1 MENKHKSKTAK
12 RDRMRRIL
20 CLILAIM
27 MVGGTAVTLVYN
39 LLLTRVYA
47 ADADDTAVFAA

>member
-27 MVGGTAVTLVYN
+27 MVGGTAVTLV
-39 LLLTRVYA
+39 LTENKIKLIG
-47 ADADDTAVFAA
+47 